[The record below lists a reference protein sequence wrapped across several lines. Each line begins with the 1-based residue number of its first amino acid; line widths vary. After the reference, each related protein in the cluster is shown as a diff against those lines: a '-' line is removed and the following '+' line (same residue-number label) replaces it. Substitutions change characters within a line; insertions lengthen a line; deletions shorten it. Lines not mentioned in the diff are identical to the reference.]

1 MQHYGW
7 ASLIA
12 SHHSAKFGDHSH
24 FGSGDIMFLVR
35 SKVLTSITSK
45 ANGKFDL
52 GHMLHG

>member
-7 ASLIA
+7 AFLMA

-45 ANGKFDL
+45 PNGKSNL